1 MSTALQQSVDATT
14 EMIALRGGL
23 RQHVDRASYRQW
35 LSRTATAGV
44 RSNRLQV
51 YDAFVDRWPRLDD
64 WFSAPLAERIVDPA
78 PSAATGPGS
87 SHMAM
92 PYLVYLSLVHGVA
105 LDYELLLARTFRG
118 PFTTS
123 TFSSGLG
130 VDHLAFERH
139 QDRLVQL
146 GYAPGGVRSDLS
158 WSLGRMLLHR
168 GDPDLAAID
177 MADIR
182 ELREALQAFTD
193 RPDAKDLR
201 AYYAR
206 PRSDLTASGSLYF
219 GTGLGRLHAAHTV
232 LFHTGQV
239 DQPPPGRRDQQ
250 NWANALVP
258 AATPERVARV
268 VERYLRLKLEASL
281 ERPQTV
287 RHARDALRR
296 LLGWLAEAYP
306 EMMTLADLTR
316 RHGEEFLRW
325 LGTQRNTFTGA
336 PLSLTHRR
344 TTITL
349 ISSFVNETAS
359 WQWEDVPGRVL
370 FTRADIPKTPMTL
383 PRFLPDHELGALMD
397 AVDRL
402 PDPHQRA
409 ALILARWSGARRDEI
424 RRLSL
429 DCLDAYPDGHPR
441 LRIPVGK
448 GHAERSIPLH
458 PDAAAALRPLIERAR
473 HQAAMAQF
481 DPSVSRPVRHI
492 FLRRGKLLSTG
503 FLFDLA
509 LKAACTEAGLVDN
522 AGRPTVTA
530 HRFRHTIGT
539 QLAEGG
545 ARLQTIMAVLGHRTP
560 AMSLIYASLSDPTIK
575 QQYRDALEGRVDI
588 IRLAGPA
595 ADELVERRLDPDA
608 VHWLKTNFLK
618 TELELGHCLRLP
630 AEGPCECDLVL
641 TCSKFVT
648 SKEYVPRIRAAWLWS
663 SSSSRMPALT
673 GGNGRSSATIARGA
687 GLTNCWKSSA
697 SPRRTFAL
705 PTPRRPGTT
714 CRGSRAQTSGDER
727 ACGRCGN
734 LRLGGPCRVANRRRV
749 AVPVRRYGRC
759 PDVRHH
765 PTGEG
770 DPLSGPYLGG

>member
-1 MSTALQQSVDATT
+1 MEATT
-14 EMIALRGGL
+14 TTLQGAP
-23 RQHVDRASYRQW
+23 RQHVDRASYRRW
-35 LSRTATAGV
+35 LSRTATSGV
-44 RSNRLQV
+44 KSNRLRV

-64 WFSAPLAERIVDPA
+64 WFSAPLAERIMDPA
-78 PSAATGPGS
+78 PPAATGPGTA
-87 SHMAM
+87 HMAM
-92 PYLVYLSLVHGVA
+92 PYLVYLSLVHGVV
-105 LDYELLLARTFRG
+105 LDYDLLIARTFRG

-123 TFSSGLG
+123 TYPSGLG
-130 VDHLAFERH
+130 VDHVAFKRH

-146 GYAPGGVRSDLS
+146 GYARGGVRSLLS

-168 GDPDLAAID
+168 GDPDLAAIST
-177 MADIR
+177 ADIT
-182 ELREALQAFTD
+182 ELRGALESFAG

-201 AYYAR
+201 ADYAR
-206 PRSDLTASGSLYF
+206 PRGDAPTESGALHF
-219 GTGLGRLHAAHTV
+219 GTALVCLHAAQSV

-258 AATPERVARV
+258 AATPERIAAV

-281 ERPQTV
+281 DRPQTV

-296 LLGWLAEAYP
+296 LLAWLAGAYP
-306 EMMTLADLTR
+306 EMETLADLTR

-325 LGTQRNTFTGA
+325 LGVQRNTFTGA

-349 ISSFVNETAS
+349 ISSFVNDTAS

-383 PRFLPDHELGALMD
+383 PRFLPDHELVALMD

-429 DCLDAYPDGHPR
+429 DCLDTYPDGHPR

-458 PDAAAALRPLIERAR
+458 PDAAAVLQPLIELARRRA
-473 HQAAMAQF
+473 ALAQF

-492 FLRRGKLLSTG
+492 FLRRGKLLSTA

-509 LKAACTEAGLVDN
+509 LKAACTEAGLVDS

-575 QQYRDALEGRVDI
+575 QQYQDALDGRVDVF
-588 IRLAGPA
+588 RLAGPA
-595 ADELVERRLDPDA
+595 ADELTAHRLDPEA
-608 VHWLKTNFLK
+608 VDWLKTNFLK

-648 SKEYVPRIRAAWLWS
+648 TREYVPRIRARLVVEQQ
-663 SSSSRMPALT
+663 LIDD
-673 GGNGRSSATIARGA
+673 ATNHGWQREV
-687 GLTNCWKSSA
+687 
-697 SPRRTFAL
+697 
-705 PTPRRPGTT
+705 
-714 CRGSRAQTSGDER
+714 ER
-727 ACGRCGN
+727 HECT
-734 LRLGGPCRVANRRRV
+734 RRRLNQLL
-749 AVPVRRYGRC
+749 AEL
-759 PDVRHH
+759 
-765 PTGEG
+765 GESPSGTCLLSPPPGQG
-770 DPLSGPYLGG
+770 DLPQSRVSADR